1 MLVEFALF
9 DKDTLLQRGSAR
21 VTEEA
26 QCVHLE
32 TFNVAHQLVGN
43 AAKLVLSS
51 FAPSIPLKTASLDI
65 PVHQS
70 DDWESIE
77 FANHTL
83 AFRCSLDS

>member
-77 FANHTL
+77 LANHTL